1 MNRRH
6 QQIGFTLLEI
16 MLAITI
22 LALVATAVY
31 ATWSAGLAGWKRS
44 ATITDEL
51 QRERIVMET
60 LADLTQSAVFFSS
73 RDLLY
78 EIQGTR
84 EPQTGDTVSFVTGSD
99 LLLPQTEVAIGGMR
113 RVTIS
118 LARDAWGRPFL
129 GISNTP
135 ALQTEQS
142 PDPVIHILSMDVC
155 GFGVRYRD
163 PRSVS
168 WVDTWEETSLIPSA
182 VEYTVA
188 FGANDGRTPPV
199 VVTRTVELPAAR
211 YAMSAAGQGDF
222 SPRDTTNS
230 VSRRDID
237 LTTPGAGAGDT
248 TAESE

>member
-6 QQIGFTLLEI
+6 STAAFTLLEI

-22 LALVATAVY
+22 LAMVATAVY
-31 ATWSAGLAGWKRS
+31 STWSAGLAGWKRS
-44 ATITDEL
+44 ATVTDEL

-73 RDLLY
+73 KDSLY
-78 EIQGTR
+78 AIQGTKD
-84 EPQTGDTVSFVTGSD
+84 PHLGDTISFVTGSD
-99 LLLPQTEVAIGGMR
+99 VLLPQTEEAISGMR

-118 LARDAWGRPFL
+118 LARDSWGRSFL

-135 ALQTEQS
+135 ALEIEQA
-142 PDPVIHILSMDVC
+142 PDPLIHILSMEVC

-163 PRSVS
+163 PRSLS
-168 WVDTWEETSLIPSA
+168 WVDTWEEANLIPSA
-182 VEYTVA
+182 IEYTVA

-199 VVTRTVELPAAR
+199 VVTRTIELPAAR

-222 SPRDTTNS
+222 APSDTTNS

-237 LTTPGAGAGDT
+237 LATPGAGGGEAPVDNP
-248 TAESE
+248 